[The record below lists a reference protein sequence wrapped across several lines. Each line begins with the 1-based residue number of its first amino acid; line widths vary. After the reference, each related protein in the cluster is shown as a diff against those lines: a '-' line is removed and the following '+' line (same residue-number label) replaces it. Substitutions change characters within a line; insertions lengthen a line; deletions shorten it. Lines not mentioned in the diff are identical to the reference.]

1 MSNMERNE
9 SIERFSEGL
18 KKASSRARELAVS
31 QGQPMWISVATSLE
45 GLLDKGMKMA
55 NSFSRSKSDI
65 EADLQRHTDTM
76 TKQ

>member
-18 KKASSRARELAVS
+18 RKASSRARELATV
-31 QGQPMWISVATSLE
+31 QGQPMWLSVATSLE
-45 GLLDKGMKMA
+45 GLLEKGKRMA
-55 NSFSRSKSDI
+55 HATSRSKSDI
-65 EADLQRHTDTM
+65 ETDIQRHTETM